1 MVPVQPKPVK
11 IIDVIDPIITTTVNS
26 LPTTITTES
35 VIENPIPSTSQDA
48 DKTAKI
54 TSPKQESIKID
65 LEIEKVPLEITN
77 NPPEPEL
84 ATENPVT
91 VTKKEEL
98 IKEPQPKK
106 FKLNR
111 RRKTKTGRQK
121 LADKS
126 NYNPNEFFPI
136 SFPICYGPIPDL
148 LPDTER
154 FTSKT
159 IFQFPRNVYFR
170 TANYVVKDESCL
182 AGDCQQY
189 DLIMCLSLTKWIH
202 LNFGDAGLKLAF
214 KRMFNQLRPG
224 GKLIL
229 EAQNWASYKKK
240 KKLTE
245 TIYNNYSTIE
255 FYPNKFHEYLLSP
268 EVGFSHSYLLGVP
281 RHLSKGFKRPIQ
293 VIFYF

>member
-1 MVPVQPKPVK
+1 MNTST
-11 IIDVIDPIITTTVNS
+11 INSAPI
-26 LPTTITTES
+26 TITTES
-35 VIENPIPSTSQDA
+35 IIEAVIPSTSTQDA
-48 DKTAKI
+48 DKIKS
-54 TSPKQESIKID
+54 SPKLETIKSD
-65 LEIEKVPLEITN
+65 LEIEKVPLEKT
-77 NPPEPEL
+77 
-84 ATENPVT
+84 ATELPTESSAT
-91 VTKKEEL
+91 VTKTEDL
-98 IKEPQPKK
+98 IKEPPPKK

-111 RRKTKTGRQK
+111 RRKTKTSRQK
-121 LADKS
+121 LAEKS
-126 NYNPNEFFPI
+126 NFNPNQFFPI
-136 SFPICYGPIPDL
+136 SFPICYGPIPEL
-148 LPDTER
+148 LTDTER
-154 FTSKT
+154 FTSKSV
-159 IFQFPRNVYFR
+159 FQFPQNVYFR

-182 AGDCQQY
+182 GGDCQQY

-245 TIYNNYSTIE
+245 TIYNNYSSIE

-293 VIFYF
+293 VNFV

>member
-1 MVPVQPKPVK
+1 MN
-11 IIDVIDPIITTTVNS
+11 TTTTNS
-26 LPTTITTES
+26 VTTTITTES
-35 VIENPIPSTSQDA
+35 VIETAIPSSSSQDA
-48 DKTAKI
+48 DKIKTAKI
-54 TSPKQESIKID
+54 TSPKLESIKSD
-65 LEIEKVPLEITN
+65 LEIEKVPLEITK
-77 NPPEPEL
+77 NPTEPEL
-84 ATENPVT
+84 ATANLIT

-98 IKEPQPKK
+98 IKEPPPKK

-121 LADKS
+121 LAEKS
-126 NYNPNEFFPI
+126 NFNPHEFFPI

-148 LPDTER
+148 IPDTER

-159 IFQFPRNVYFR
+159 VFQFPRNVYFR

-182 AGDCQQY
+182 SGDSQQY

-245 TIYNNYSTIE
+245 TIYNNYCTIE

-293 VIFYF
+293 VIFLNFKTIFFF